1 MYRYIR
7 YRLAKIVKYVNE
19 CIKVIID
26 NEFKKKAGKIE
37 GLKPD
42 ELDGS
47 LRVCPRQVENNNNP
61 PLYFFSG

>member
-42 ELDGS
+42 ELDGG
-47 LRVCPRQVENNNNP
+47 LRVCPR
-61 PLYFFSG
+61 